1 MIHLWPA
8 AGKPGLS
15 RNSGPPGWGL
25 PRVYGLPW
33 DSRGPYSYLCVF
45 SSSFVLRLAYAASL
59 RAQLQGV
66 HVHGHVVPRARRMEA
81 IRQGQGWLATGC
93 CYESE

>member
-1 MIHLWPA
+1 
-8 AGKPGLS
+8 
-15 RNSGPPGWGL
+15 
-25 PRVYGLPW
+25 
-33 DSRGPYSYLCVF
+33 VF

-66 HVHGHVVPRARRMEA
+66 HVHGHGHAVPRARRMEA

-93 CYESE
+93 CHESE